1 MNETDIR
8 RSVLDTVRCVA
19 PGGEVSR
26 IVPNEPLR
34 PQLEFD
40 SMDWL
45 NIIEGF
51 HERLG
56 VDVPE
61 ADYPRLETLEDIVA
75 YFSARLGHKAG

>member
-1 MNETDIR
+1 MDDAGIR
-8 RSVLDTVRCVA
+8 RIVLDTLRCVA
-19 PGGEVSR
+19 PGGDVSA
-26 IVPNEPLR
+26 IVPDRSLR

-45 NIIEGF
+45 NVIEGF

-61 ADYPRLETLEDIVA
+61 ADYDRLDTLDDIVA
-75 YFSARLGHKAG
+75 YFAARLAHHRP